1 MKNFKKQ
8 NGAISVIVLVTMLLM
23 IAILSGTYM
32 INANVRKA
40 QIKSQIQ
47 LRDEYAATL
56 EEKNDIYNDIYI
68 ERGAE

>member
-56 EEKNDIYNDIYI
+56 EEKNDIYNDIWCNFSFN
-68 ERGAE
+68 

>member
-1 MKNFKKQ
+1 MKNLKKQ
-8 NGAISVIVLVTMLLM
+8 NGAISMIVLVTMFLL
-23 IAILSGTYM
+23 IAVLSGTYM

-56 EEKNDIYNDIYI
+56 EEIDDIYNDIYR

>member
-1 MKNFKKQ
+1 MKNLKKQ